1 MTEQGLSTWQRN
13 LVALERAD
21 PMLARRLDERPWG
34 VWRTFERTPLG
45 EIAASDGS
53 STWIV
58 RDVPLAPAPDFSL
71 GVLPGIGTGDTVDG
85 LLRAGHRVV
94 VLEPEACLVR
104 WLLHHFDWS
113 EAIHAATLRIRVPN
127 FTTPEFV
134 ELSLLES
141 GAELQ
146 GIMES
151 EAPQVG
157 EVDPGH
163 PRAQILREL
172 VLAARLPGELSRR
185 VQGWPSVK
193 QPPAVDIAIL
203 SPNCLI
209 FDDLARAF
217 EEQGVSTKLIHVTD
231 QPRAWSRT
239 RWLHAARELR
249 DAAPRF
255 IIARNRTLLETANP
269 RERLDLQRALPAPV
283 IRWWWDVP
291 NVASHLEEW
300 QAPSTPGYAFA
311 RGILEKLPPGNR
323 WLPPAARSVFAQVP
337 LEAGRQRQAVILFVG
352 QSRLDPLR
360 SHVNALANNLAGG
373 AGADLAAAVNRT
385 RSMSELH
392 DALRAAESDCAEAI
406 HRLRPA
412 LPAHAYYLDYLLA
425 MSVTAAFRLAAI
437 ERLVRAGLALVV
449 HGDDGWL
456 RSGAVAAEQFR
467 GLVHPDRLAELYAS
481 VRLNLNLNFM
491 QVSTTVNPR
500 VLDIVA
506 AGGGVLTD
514 RRPELAELFPD
525 PAARPA
531 TFEHLDD
538 LVDRAADLLRR
549 GSSDTPLAAAQV
561 VRARHLTR
569 HRATR
574 ILLDLDL
581 ASA

>member
-1 MTEQGLSTWQRN
+1 MTAQGLSTWQRN
-13 LVALERAD
+13 LVALEYAN

-34 VWRTFERTPLG
+34 TWRTFERTPGG

-53 STWIV
+53 RTATV
-58 RDVPLAPAPDFSL
+58 REVSRFPSPVRGLQ
-71 GVLPGIGTGDTVDG
+71 VLPGIGTGDTVDD

-94 VLEPEACLVR
+94 VVEPEGFLVR
-104 WLLHHFDWS
+104 WLLDQFDWS
-113 EAIHAATLRIRVPN
+113 EAIRAATLRIHVPN

-134 ELSLLES
+134 EVSLLES

-151 EAPQVG
+151 EAHQVG
-157 EVDPGH
+157 EVASGH
-163 PRAQILREL
+163 PRAQVLREL
-172 VLAARLPGELSRR
+172 VLAARLPGELNRR
-185 VQGWPSVK
+185 VRGWPSVK
-193 QPPAVDIAIL
+193 QPPALAIAIL
-203 SPNCLI
+203 SPRCLI

-217 EEQGVSTKLIHVTD
+217 EEQGVSTKLLHVTD

-269 RERLDLQRALPAPV
+269 RERLELQRVLPAPV

-291 NVASHLEEW
+291 NVTSHLEEW
-300 QAPSTPGYAFA
+300 RAPSTPGYAFA

-323 WLPPAARSVFAQVP
+323 WLPPAARSAFAEVP
-337 LEAGRQRQAVILFVG
+337 LDAGRQRQTVILFVG
-352 QSRLDPLR
+352 QSRFDPLR
-360 SHVNALANNLAGG
+360 SHVDALANNLAGG
-373 AGADLAAAVNRT
+373 AGAALAATVNRA
-385 RSMSELH
+385 RSMSEIH
-392 DALRAAESDCAEAI
+392 DALRAAEPVCAEAI

-456 RSGAVAAEQFR
+456 RSGAVAAEQYR
-467 GLVHPDRLAELYAS
+467 GLVHPDHLAELYTS

-506 AGGGVLTD
+506 AGGAVLTD
-514 RRPELAELFPD
+514 SRPELAELFPD

-531 TFEHLDD
+531 TFERLDD

-549 GSSDTPLAAAQV
+549 DSANSRIAATAV

-569 HRATR
+569 HRAAR
-574 ILLDLDL
+574 ILLDLGL